1 VPPPSRNQR
10 GLSESVQHAVVW
22 PVLLLVTLGIIQAGV
37 WLHAR
42 NVAERA
48 TSAAVDAARGSFGT
62 AGEAEQLAADLARA
76 GGLQDVS
83 VQVSRDARSVRATLT
98 AQAPLILDLGLGRLA
113 ETASAPL
120 ERVTPP

>member
-1 VPPPSRNQR
+1 VPHLRRDQR
-10 GLSESVQHAVVW
+10 GLSESVQLAVVW
-22 PVLLLVTLGIIQAGV
+22 PVLLLVTLGILEAGI

-48 TSAAVDAARGSFGT
+48 ASAAVDSARGSFGT
-62 AGEAEQLAADLARA
+62 AGEAQRLGVDLARA

-83 VQVSRDARSVRATLT
+83 LAVSRNPTSVTATLT
-98 AQAPLILDLGLGRLA
+98 ARAPLLLDLGLGQLH
-113 ETASAPL
+113 ESASAPL

>member
-1 VPPPSRNQR
+1 MPHPTRDQR
-10 GLSESVQHAVVW
+10 GFSESVQLAVIW
-22 PVLLLVTLGIIQAGV
+22 PVLLLVTLGIIEAGI

-48 TSAAVDAARGSFGT
+48 AIAAVDEARGSFGT
-62 AGEAEQLAADLARA
+62 PGQAEQLGADLARA
-76 GGLQDVS
+76 GGLEEVS
-83 VQVSRDARSVRATLT
+83 LRVSRDATSVTATLT
-98 AQAPLILDLGLGRLA
+98 ARAPALLGLGLGWVD

>member
-1 VPPPSRNQR
+1 VPLPRRDER
-10 GLSESVQHAVVW
+10 GLSESVQLAVVW
-22 PVLLLVTLGIIQAGV
+22 PVLLLVTLGIIQAGI

-48 TSAAVDAARGSFGT
+48 ASVAVDAARGSFGT
-62 AGEAEQLAADLARA
+62 SGEAQQLGVELARA

-83 VQVSRDARSVRATLT
+83 LVLSRGATSVTATLT
-98 AQAPLILDLGLGRLA
+98 AQAPLLLDLGLGQLH
-113 ETASAPL
+113 ESASAPL

>member
-1 VPPPSRNQR
+1 VPHLRRDQR
-10 GLSESVQHAVVW
+10 GLSESVQLAVVW
-22 PVLLLVTLGIIQAGV
+22 PVLLLVTLGLLEAGI

-48 TSAAVDAARGSFGT
+48 ASAAVDVARGSFGT
-62 AGEAEQLAADLARA
+62 LGEAQRLGVDLARA

-83 VQVSRDARSVRATLT
+83 LAVSRDATSVTATLT
-98 AQAPLILDLGLGRLA
+98 ARAPLLLDLGLGPLH
-113 ETASAPL
+113 ESASAPL

>member
-1 VPPPSRNQR
+1 VPIPRVDQR
-10 GLSESVQHAVVW
+10 GLSESAQLAVVW
-22 PVLLLVTLGIIQAGV
+22 PVLLLVTLGIIQAGI

-48 TSAAVDAARGSFGT
+48 ASAAVDAARGSFG
-62 AGEAEQLAADLARA
+62 APGEAQRLGVDLARV

-83 VQVSRDARSVRATLT
+83 LVVSRSGTSVTATVTAR
-98 AQAPLILDLGLGRLA
+98 APLLLDLGLGQLQ
-113 ETASAPL
+113 ESASAPL

>member
-1 VPPPSRNQR
+1 VPRLRRDQR
-10 GLSESVQHAVVW
+10 GLSESVQLAVVW
-22 PVLLLVTLGIIQAGV
+22 PVLLLVTLGLLEAGI

-48 TSAAVDAARGSFGT
+48 ASAAVDAARGSFS
-62 AGEAEQLAADLARA
+62 ASGEAQRLGVDLARA

-83 VQVSRDARSVRATLT
+83 LAVSRGATSVTATLT
-98 AQAPLILDLGLGRLA
+98 ARAPLLLDLGLGQLQ
-113 ETASAPL
+113 ESASAPL